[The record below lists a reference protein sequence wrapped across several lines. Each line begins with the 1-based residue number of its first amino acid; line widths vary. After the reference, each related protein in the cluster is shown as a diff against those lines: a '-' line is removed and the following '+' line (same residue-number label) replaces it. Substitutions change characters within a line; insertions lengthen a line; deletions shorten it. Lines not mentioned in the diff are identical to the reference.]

1 MLCGKNESLEVA
13 NNEICS
19 SLMENPETTE
29 AELTADM
36 DSTDVYKKRFVDL
49 KLRHHSLQQSE
60 GTTSQEEEGA
70 DAGDQVS
77 VVGSNVSNQA
87 GRRKF
92 KLPIIELTKFDGNIR
107 EWLPFWGQFSKID
120 SDSDIDNNDKVL
132 YLIQSTVP
140 GSRARQLVESFPA
153 IGENYEKV
161 VNALKSR
168 FGRDDLQI
176 EVYVR
181 EMLGLIINNA
191 VSKSKMDLS
200 SLYDRIE
207 TQLRALET
215 LGVASDKCSAM
226 LFPLIESCLP
236 SELLRVWQRSQAN
249 LPANPSM
256 ETRLESLM
264 QFLRG
269 EVENEQRI
277 ILATQGLG
285 LSSASGKDS
294 SNAKNSKSSETR
306 LPTAAGLMNCDV
318 TKCIFCDGA
327 HASESCFKAQKF
339 SIDQKK
345 TVCKEKKVCFRCLK
359 FGHLSTRC
367 RSRLRCIVCGR
378 AHLTLCSNGSVNP
391 DRDDKKAKDTAE
403 QTLTNNG
410 NCLVFLQTLRVTARS
425 ENGSCEIRALIDTGS
440 QRSYLLKSTI
450 TQLGYTAKRE
460 ELVAHGLFGGVVTQ
474 VPHKCY
480 DIRLRHENYAC
491 KFEVLDQQV
500 ICTSVPAIGCGPW
513 ITELEELNIEIHGTQ
528 DSSPIELLIGADV
541 VGRLYTGKRRVLK
554 CGLVAIETLLG
565 WTLLGK
571 VYDVEAAKDK
581 SCSSLAATSLS
592 LLLNDTYLTNLWEL
606 DTLGITEPSE
616 RKSREERAAAA
627 IHFFKETV
635 TLNAEGRYEVRL
647 PWIEGHRPLPSN
659 RKIAERR
666 LQSTLKK
673 LKKDNLVESYG
684 AVFQEWLSEGIIEP
698 IHIDSGVSENGHYLP
713 HRPVIKEDSTTK
725 IRPVFDASA
734 REIDSPSLNHCLE
747 KDKTSL
753 LRFIQEATEAM
764 REANFELRGWEFSD
778 ENNDETAMV
787 PLLGLNWYL
796 ARDVIKISDGCLRSS
811 SKFDEMVISKRLILS
826 MAQKVF
832 DHWLHL
838 SYNLGAEITTS
849 EVMGE
854 EIDLG

>member
-1 MLCGKNESLEVA
+1 MTIRGVSNISRSLFKIEVKKKYRGALRSSFTKCANDLELLLKAENVDFQAVVCWEMLCGKNESLEVA

-92 KLPIIELTKFDGNIR
+92 KLPIIELTKCDGNIR

-236 SELLRVWQRSQAN
+236 SELLRVWQRSQVH

-256 ETRLESLM
+256 ETRLESLK

-359 FGHLSTRC
+359 FGHLPTRC

-378 AHLTLCSNGSVNP
+378 AHLALMCPDISVNKLSSNGSVNP

-410 NCLVFLQTLRVTARS
+410 NCLVFLQTLRVTKVR
-425 ENGSCEIRALIDTGS
+425 
-440 QRSYLLKSTI
+440 K
-450 TQLGYTAKRE
+450 
-460 ELVAHGLFGGVVTQ
+460 
-474 VPHKCY
+474 
-480 DIRLRHENYAC
+480 
-491 KFEVLDQQV
+491 
-500 ICTSVPAIGCGPW
+500 W
-513 ITELEELNIEIHGTQ
+513 I
-528 DSSPIELLIGADV
+528 S
-541 VGRLYTGKRRVLK
+541 
-554 CGLVAIETLLG
+554 
-565 WTLLGK
+565 
-571 VYDVEAAKDK
+571 
-581 SCSSLAATSLS
+581 
-592 LLLNDTYLTNLWEL
+592 
-606 DTLGITEPSE
+606 
-616 RKSREERAAAA
+616 
-627 IHFFKETV
+627 
-635 TLNAEGRYEVRL
+635 
-647 PWIEGHRPLPSN
+647 
-659 RKIAERR
+659 
-666 LQSTLKK
+666 
-673 LKKDNLVESYG
+673 
-684 AVFQEWLSEGIIEP
+684 
-698 IHIDSGVSENGHYLP
+698 
-713 HRPVIKEDSTTK
+713 
-725 IRPVFDASA
+725 
-734 REIDSPSLNHCLE
+734 
-747 KDKTSL
+747 
-753 LRFIQEATEAM
+753 
-764 REANFELRGWEFSD
+764 
-778 ENNDETAMV
+778 
-787 PLLGLNWYL
+787 
-796 ARDVIKISDGCLRSS
+796 
-811 SKFDEMVISKRLILS
+811 
-826 MAQKVF
+826 
-832 DHWLHL
+832 
-838 SYNLGAEITTS
+838 
-849 EVMGE
+849 
-854 EIDLG
+854 